1 MRVLDLARFTFLE
14 AVRRRFILAAVG
26 LTAVFLVL
34 YAVGT
39 HFAVRELEES
49 PLLLP
54 SFRPVILAQL
64 LLTGVWLV
72 SLSSGM
78 LGIFASCG
86 TLSSEIES
94 HTLQSIAV
102 KPLQRWEIVLGKW
115 LGLTTM
121 AAVYTLVA
129 ATAVIAIVWVR
140 AGYVAPNPPAAVAAL
155 MLQAAVLVSL
165 TVLVSAF
172 LPNLAAGIGVF
183 LLHALAMAGGIEE
196 QLGVVLRNQT
206 MQDIGVWISVLIPTD
221 AMGKIAAAALQT
233 SSGAADLAMAGPFAV
248 VHPPSPWM
256 ALYAAIYLAACLA
269 VAVARFE
276 RCDL

>member
-1 MRVLDLARFTFLE
+1 MRIAAIARFTFLE
-14 AVRRRFILAAVG
+14 AARRRFVAASVG
-26 LTAVFLVL
+26 LTALFLVL

-39 HFAVRELEES
+39 HFAVRELETS

-54 SFRPVILAQL
+54 SFRPILLSQL

-72 SLSSGM
+72 SLASGM

-102 KPLQRWEIVLGKW
+102 KPVHRWEIVVGKW
-115 LGLTTM
+115 LGLTLM
-121 AAVYTLVA
+121 AAVYTLA
-129 ATAVIAIVWVR
+129 AASVVIVIVWVR
-140 AGYVAPNPPAAVAAL
+140 SGYLPPNPPVAVAAL
-155 MLQAAVLVSL
+155 MLQAAVLVSM

-196 QLGVVLRNQT
+196 QIGVALRNQT
-206 MQDIGVWISVLIPTD
+206 MQDIGVWLSVLIPTD
-221 AMGKIAAAALQT
+221 AMGKIAASALQASVT
-233 SSGAADLAMAGPFAV
+233 GGVAMPGPFSVIHA
-248 VHPPSPWM
+248 PSPWM
-256 ALYAAIYLAACLA
+256 ALYGGIYLAACLA

>member
-1 MRVLDLARFTFLE
+1 MKVVALARFTFLE
-14 AVRRRFILAAVG
+14 AVRRRFVAAAVG
-26 LTAVFLVL
+26 LTALFLVL
-34 YAVGT
+34 FAVGT
-39 HFAVRELEES
+39 HFAVRELETS
-49 PLLLP
+49 SLLLP

-72 SLSSGM
+72 SLASGM

-102 KPLQRWEIVLGKW
+102 KPLHRWEIVVGKW
-115 LGLTTM
+115 IGLTLM
-121 AAVYTLVA
+121 ASIYTLV
-129 ATAVIAIVWVR
+129 TTIVVIAIVWVR
-140 AGYVAPNPPAAVAAL
+140 SGYTAPNPAVAVAAL
-155 MLQAAVLVSL
+155 VLQASVLVSI

-172 LPNLAAGIGVF
+172 LPNLAAGIAVF

-196 QLGVVLRNQT
+196 QIGVVLRNQT
-206 MQDIGVWISVLIPTD
+206 MQDIGVWLSVLVPTD
-221 AMGKIAAAALQT
+221 AMGKIAASALQ
-233 SSGAADLAMAGPFAV
+233 SSPTGGVIMPGPFSV

-269 VAVARFE
+269 FAVARFE
-276 RCDL
+276 RADL